1 MHRETTEIIIDND
14 MWLVR
19 LSDSAYVAGAASAAV
34 ELGPTDTTRPA
45 DVILS
50 PSRFSFLH
58 KQCMCLTHVAS
69 PSRDSYSLSLC
80 GRAVEAAEPP
90 HSTTSTPTH

>member
-19 LSDSAYVAGAASAAV
+19 LTDSAYVAGAASAAV
-34 ELGPTDTTRPA
+34 ELNATDSTRPA

-50 PSRFSFLH
+50 PS
-58 KQCMCLTHVAS
+58 A
-69 PSRDSYSLSLC
+69 
-80 GRAVEAAEPP
+80 
-90 HSTTSTPTH
+90 